1 MPQDRFKREIDYLRI
16 SLVDHCNLRCVYCMP
31 LDARRSVSGAAWLKP
46 AEIELVARAAVG
58 VGFRKIRLTGGEPT
72 LRADLIEIVERLAS
86 IDGLRDLALT
96 TNGILLPRL
105 AIPLVRAGLRRVNI
119 HVDTLH
125 PERLARIMRFG
136 TLGEIW
142 AGIQAAESAGLT
154 PIKLN
159 AVVTRGFNDADVV
172 ELAALTRDRPWHV
185 RFIELMPLGVGEP
198 AALSRSN
205 FVPSA
210 ETEARI
216 VGALGPLTALPANDL
231 SDESR
236 NTRLEGAR
244 GTIGFISPVSRPYCG
259 TCNRMRLTADGKFHL
274 CLLNDD
280 ELDIRRALAEGGI
293 PAVAD
298 VLLRAVGAKP
308 TGHRLHANETIERRE
323 MFQIGG

>member
-1 MPQDRFKREIDYLRI
+1 LPLDRFQREIDYLRI

-31 LDARRSVSGAAWLKP
+31 LEARSEGAGSRWLR
-46 AEIELVARAAVG
+46 ASEIETVARAAVR
-58 VGFRKIRLTGGEPT
+58 VGFKKIRLTGGEPT
-72 LRADLIEIVERLAS
+72 LRQDLVEIVERIAA

-105 AIPLVRAGLRRVNI
+105 APALARAGLRRVNI
-119 HVDTLH
+119 HVDTLNE
-125 PERLARIMRFG
+125 ERLARIMRFG

-142 AGIQAAESAGLT
+142 AGIVAAEGAGLT

-159 AVVTRGFNDADVV
+159 AVVTRGFNDEDVV
-172 ELAALTRDRPWHV
+172 ELAALTRERPWHV

-198 AALSRSN
+198 AALARSQ
-205 FVPSA
+205 FVSSA

-216 VGALGPLTALPANDL
+216 VAALGPLTFLESDDP

-236 NTRLEGAR
+236 NAQLAGAL
-244 GTIGFISPVSRPYCG
+244 GTVGFISPVSLPYCG

-280 ELDIRRALAEGGI
+280 ELDVRQAIRDGGI
-293 PAVAD
+293 PAVER
-298 VLLRAVGAKP
+298 VLLRAVGQKP
-308 TGHRLHANETIERRE
+308 TGHSLHTNTTIERRE
-323 MFQIGG
+323 MFQLGG